1 MIALSMGEK
10 GQIVRLL
17 AAKYGGHLTFA
28 AMSPERASAPGQP
41 DIGKLV
47 GLYNYRWAERG
58 GRRVDM
64 YGRCTAHF
72 TALLG
77 SKRVAM
83 GCVAAAGRAAGVQQ
97 HGCACGAV
105 S

>member
-47 GLYNYRWAERG
+47 GLYNYRWAG
-58 GRRVDM
+58 TSGRYVDVPHA
-64 YGRCTAHF
+64 YEGRHTPPGIPQPRQSGRDPKGCI
-72 TALLG
+72 G
-77 SKRVAM
+77 RM
-83 GCVAAAGRAAGVQQ
+83 G
-97 HGCACGAV
+97 
-105 S
+105 